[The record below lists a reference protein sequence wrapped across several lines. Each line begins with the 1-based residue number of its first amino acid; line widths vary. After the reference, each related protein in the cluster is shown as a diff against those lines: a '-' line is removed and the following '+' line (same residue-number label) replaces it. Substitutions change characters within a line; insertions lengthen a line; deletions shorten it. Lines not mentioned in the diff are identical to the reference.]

1 MGIENGNYNGII
13 NMDNIKI
20 KIKVERVLLLIRG
33 AQILARDK
41 SF

>member
-1 MGIENGNYNGII
+1 MVIENGNYNGIV
-13 NMDNIKI
+13 NMNNIKM
-20 KIKVERVLLLIRG
+20 KIERVLLLIRG